1 MKRKERSGPIDT
13 FIKKKINSVST
24 VSSIPNKLDI
34 GNFIDKN
41 NEMSD
46 FTKYSILKRCNV
58 LKDFTYPFSLHF
70 KQGKQEKR
78 FLRPNHFEKYA
89 WLEYSH
95 VKSGLF
101 CKYCV
106 IFLVSKKCGR
116 RNTEQLKNLVTEPLK
131 NFAKLTGKYG
141 YLDKHNNNLYHKNCN
156 QFAIDFQK
164 TYLNPET
171 IVVNILDS
179 QRMRLIKENRERLK
193 PILETIIFLGRQNIA
208 FRGHRDDG
216 NLMTESIVNEGNFRE
231 MLRFRV
237 RAGDT
242 RLEDH
247 LKTSSSKA
255 TYISYTIQN
264 ELIEVCKK
272 EITFHILK
280 EIEQAKFYSIMFN
293 ETTDI
298 SKMSQMSLIV
308 RYIYNE
314 KVYERFIAFIDCHQY
329 LYKGQTEEE
338 IEEEVTIEIEPK
350 ITGIATDG
358 CTVMVSTTK
367 GAVKKIQ
374 ETAKNALYS
383 PCNNH
388 ALNLSLS
395 KCSTVQSVRNC
406 VGTMKEI
413 ISFFN
418 VSAKRHYILKNTLKG
433 HNHLISICETRWVKR
448 HDITHH
454 ASKILQLRDQDI
466 SSAFKIVEDII
477 SLLKEKR
484 SNATDVFNNIYKES
498 VCIMNLLEIE
508 IKVPRI
514 VGKQKNRPNP
524 TNLSNFEDYYRTT
537 VFIPLL
543 DNVID
548 DLQHRFINSNNLILQ
563 SLMKLV
569 SKNIS
574 DFNNINQLVNQI
586 SEAVKHFSCF
596 TNICDSTLNS
606 ELELWF
612 IKWKRLIS
620 EGNGVSM
627 MLALNE
633 CSSDIYPTVKQL
645 LITIYTLPVSVAS
658 AERSFS
664 TLRRLKTWLRSR
676 MGEERLTGLA
686 LLHIHRD
693 IQLNVEDIIDRFAKE
708 KKRCIDLIL

>member
-1 MKRKERSGPIDT
+1 VFGFVD
-13 FIKKKINSVST
+13 
-24 VSSIPNKLDI
+24 KLDI

-41 NEMSD
+41 NEISD
-46 FTKYSILKRCNV
+46 FAKYSILKRCNV
-58 LKDFTYPFSLHF
+58 PKDFTYPFSLHF

-78 FLRPNHFEKYA
+78 FLRPNHFEKYS

-106 IFLVSKKCGR
+106 IFLVSTKGGR
-116 RNTEQLKNLVTEPLK
+116 RNTEQLKNLVTQPLK
-131 NFAKLTGKYG
+131 NFAKLTGKDG
-141 YLDKHNNNLYHKNCN
+141 YLDKHNNNLYHKNCI

-164 TYLNPET
+164 TYLNPQT
-171 IVVNILDS
+171 VVVNILDS
-179 QRMRLIKENRERLK
+179 QRMKLIKENRERLK
-193 PILETIIFLGRQNIA
+193 PIVETIIFLGRQNIA

-216 NLMTESIVNEGNFRE
+216 NLMMTESIVNEGNFRE
-231 MLRFRV
+231 ILRFRV
-237 RAGDT
+237 KAGDT

-247 LKTSSSKA
+247 LKTSNSKA

-280 EIEQAKFYSIMFN
+280 EIEQAKFYSIMFD

-298 SKMSQMSLIV
+298 SKMSQMSLII
-308 RYIYNE
+308 RYIHNE

-329 LYKGQTEEE
+329 LYKGQTVEE
-338 IEEEVTIEIEPK
+338 IEEVTIEPK
-350 ITGIATDG
+350 ITGDMLGSTVINIMSELGLNINNCIGIATDG

-367 GAVKKIQ
+367 GAVKKVQ

-418 VSAKRHYILKNTLKG
+418 VSAKRHYILKNTLKDR
-433 HNHLISICETRWVKR
+433 NHLISICDTRWVER
-448 HDITHH
+448 HDSILLFKKCLPDIIKSLTSISEWEDMTSSSKANTFLNTINCEFIISMYSLSSILSVTYH

-466 SSAFKIVEDII
+466 SSAFEIVRDIV
-477 SLLKEKR
+477 LVLKEKR
-484 SNATDVFNNIYKES
+484 SNATDVFNNIFKES
-498 VCIMNLLEIE
+498 VCIMNLLEIG
-508 IKVPRI
+508 IKVPRM

-524 TNLSNFEDYYRTT
+524 TNLSSFEDYYRTT

-548 DLQHRFINSNNLILQ
+548 DLQHRFLNSNNLILQ

-569 SKNIS
+569 SKNMP

-596 TNICDSTLNS
+596 TNVCASTLNS

-620 EGNGVSM
+620 EG
-627 MLALNE
+627 
-633 CSSDIYPTVKQL
+633 I
-645 LITIYTLPVSVAS
+645 
-658 AERSFS
+658 FF
-664 TLRRLKTWLRSR
+664 
-676 MGEERLTGLA
+676 
-686 LLHIHRD
+686 
-693 IQLNVEDIIDRFAKE
+693 II
-708 KKRCIDLIL
+708 CN